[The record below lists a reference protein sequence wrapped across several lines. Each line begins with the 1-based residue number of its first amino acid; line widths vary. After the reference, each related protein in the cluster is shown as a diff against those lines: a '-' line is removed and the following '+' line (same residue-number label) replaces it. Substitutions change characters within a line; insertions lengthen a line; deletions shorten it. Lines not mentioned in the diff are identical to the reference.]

1 MKKLLLTSVSL
12 VGLLA
17 GCSNNTN
24 AVDSE
29 KINVITSY
37 YPYQLIT
44 EELGG
49 DFVNVESIYPTD
61 SDAHSYEM
69 TPMQTMDLQD
79 ADLVIITNV
88 EEDAKIYNSLR
99 EDANVVIVDS
109 EEEEHAEDEDE
120 EHIHGSHS
128 WLSPH
133 RGEEAVSAISDALID
148 LDATNKL
155 TYTENE
161 SKLTSKLEDLDSI
174 YAEFGAN
181 QSKPIVA
188 THDAYSAL
196 EEDYGI
202 EFITLYG
209 AHHDDEPTT
218 KDVIDAVDTIK
229 ELQIK
234 TIFVEQG
241 DKSNPVMRQIADEAA
256 VNVDTL
262 YTLETE
268 SSHKS
273 FTSIADFYDYNLKMF
288 ELGQE

>member
-1 MKKLLLTSVSL
+1 MKKLLLTSIGL

-17 GCSNNTN
+17 GCSNNTT
-24 AVDSE
+24 VTDSD
-29 KINVITSY
+29 KINIITSY

-49 DFVNVESIYPTD
+49 EYVNVESIYPID

-69 TPMQTMDLQD
+69 TPMQTMDLQE
-79 ADLVIITNV
+79 ADLVIITNI
-88 EEDAKIYNSLR
+88 EEDAKIYNSLK
-99 EDANVVIVDS
+99 EDANVVIVDQ
-109 EEEEHAEDEDE
+109 EEEEHAEDEGE
-120 EHIHGSHS
+120 EHVHGSHS

-133 RGEEAVSAISDALID
+133 RAEEAVTAISDALVD
-148 LDATNKL
+148 LDQTNKL
-155 TYTENE
+155 VFTDNE
-161 SKLTSKLEDLDSI
+161 SKLNAKLEQLDSV
-174 YAEFGAN
+174 YTEFGAN
-181 QSKPIVA
+181 QTKPIVA

-202 EFITLYG
+202 QFITLYG

-218 KDVIDAVDTIK
+218 KDVIDTVDTIK
-229 ELQIK
+229 DQQIK

-241 DKSNPVMRQIADEAA
+241 DKSNSVMRQIADEAA
-256 VNVDTL
+256 VSVETL

-273 FTSIADFYDYNLKMF
+273 FTSIADLYEYNLKMF
-288 ELGQE
+288 ELGNK

>member
-1 MKKLLLTSVSL
+1 MKKLLMISIGL

-17 GCSNNTN
+17 GCSNAT
-24 AVDSE
+24 VDDND
-29 KINVITSY
+29 KINIITSY

-49 DFVNVESIYPTD
+49 DYVNVESIYPVD

-79 ADLVIITNV
+79 ADLIIITNI
-88 EEDAKIYNSLR
+88 EEDAKIYNSLK

-109 EEEEHAEDEDE
+109 EEEEHAEDEGE
-120 EHIHGSHS
+120 EHVHGSHS

-133 RGEEAVSAISDALID
+133 RGEDAVIAIADALVD
-148 LDATNKL
+148 LDSTNKL
-155 TYTENE
+155 VYEENK
-161 SKLTSKLEDLDSI
+161 SKLVSSLEELDGV
-174 YAEFGAN
+174 YTEFGAN

-202 EFITLYG
+202 QFITLYG

-218 KDVIDAVDTIK
+218 KDVINTVDTIK
-229 ELQIK
+229 EQQIG

-256 VNVDTL
+256 VDVETL

-273 FTSIADFYDYNLKMF
+273 FASITDFYDYNLKMF
-288 ELGQE
+288 ELGNE